1 MGFNTALSGIK
12 ASADY
17 LSVTGNNIANSDT
30 TGFKKSRIEF
40 DDLYNTSVL
49 GAGSGNSIG
58 SGVSVSGVSQQ
69 FSSGTLSYTDSN
81 LDLAIDGGGFFV
93 IDAGVTNAY
102 TRAGNFKLDE
112 DGFLV
117 TNSGNNVQ
125 GFNAV
130 DGVVGGNLED
140 MKIPTERIPPEPTSD
155 MSLQVNLDSKT
166 EDVPPVMRM
175 DFDPADPDTYNFTQT
190 QGIQDANG
198 GSHIV
203 TYYYAKSD
211 LPNTYKVHA
220 TVDGNVTDDTGAKFL
235 GDTYATYNSADGGLD
250 YNGDGIEEE
259 PFQLLY
265 IGSTEPNAVDIST
278 GVGLTAPLTVS
289 GTLGGQAVTSTLA
302 PADVRDS
309 RISGREAFSPLNPDS
324 YSYGNTRT
332 VYDSLGEAHTLGY
345 YFIKQGE
352 NNTYEMRVT
361 MDGEETFIDPLSGD
375 ETRYLE
381 RNTAVTFDAAG
392 NLMGTYRGIPP
403 LGEEEPINLEI
414 RGLDPTNRGRISPLD
429 LGGSTQFAIDNTDSF
444 EQNGFSAGELQGV
457 SFDSDGL
464 LVANYTN
471 QQTATLG
478 QLALATFDST
488 DGLVPNGHTAWLAS
502 KTSGPADI
510 GRPNSGTFGKI
521 AGGALEESNVDLTSE
536 LVALIEAQRNYQAN
550 SKTLE
555 TENTVTQTI
564 INLR

>member
-17 LSVTGNNIANSDT
+17 LSVTGNNIANADT

-58 SGVSVSGVSQQ
+58 SGVSVSSVSQE
-69 FSSGTLSYTDSN
+69 FSPGNLSYTDNN
-81 LDLAIDGGGFFV
+81 LDLAIDGSGFF
-93 IDAGVTNAY
+93 ILDAGIAQTY

-117 TNSGNNVQ
+117 TNTGSHVQ

-130 DGVVGGNLED
+130 EGIVGGNLGD
-140 MKIPTERIPPEPTSD
+140 LKIPTDRISPESTTD
-155 MSLQVNLDSKT
+155 MSLKVNLNSKS
-166 EDVPPVMRM
+166 EDFPPFIKA
-175 DFDPADPDTYNFTQT
+175 DFDPMDPDTYNFTQT
-190 QGIQDANG
+190 QGVADGNG
-198 GSHIV
+198 NTHIV
-203 TYYYAKSD
+203 TYYYAKSEM
-211 LPNTYKVHA
+211 PNTYKVHA
-220 TVDGNVTDDTGAKFL
+220 TVDGNITDDAGVAFM
-235 GDTYATYNSADGGLD
+235 GETYATYNSAEAGVDH
-250 YNGDGIEEE
+250 NGDGVEEQ
-259 PFQLLY
+259 PFELLY
-265 IGSTEPNAVDIST
+265 LGATEPGVADIAAATKTPLAV
-278 GVGLTAPLTVS
+278 A
-289 GTLGGQAVTSTLA
+289 GTLAGVAIASTLA
-302 PADVRDS
+302 PTEVRS
-309 RISGREAFSPLNPDS
+309 SSSVAREAFDPLDPDT
-324 YSYGNTRT
+324 YTYGNTRS
-332 VYDSLGEAHTLGY
+332 VYDSLGESHTMGY

-352 NNTYEMRVT
+352 DNTYELRVT
-361 MDGEETFIDPLSGD
+361 MDGEESYTDPLTGED
-375 ETRYLE
+375 TRFLE
-381 RNTAVTFDAAG
+381 KNTAVSFDAAG
-392 NLMGTYRGIPP
+392 NLMGAYRGIPP
-403 LGEEEPINLEI
+403 FGVAQPITLEVMGI
-414 RGLDPTNRGRISPLD
+414 DPTNRGRVTELD
-429 LGGSTQFAIDNTDSF
+429 LTGSTQFALDNTDNF

-478 QLALATFDST
+478 QIALATFDST
-488 DGLVPNGHTAWLAS
+488 DGLMPSGHTSWLAS
-502 KTSGPADI
+502 KGSGPADI
-510 GRPNSGTFGKI
+510 GRPNSGTLGKI
-521 AGGALEESNVDLTSE
+521 QGGALEESNVDLTSE

>member
-12 ASADY
+12 ASADF

-58 SGVSVSGVSQQ
+58 SGVSVSGVSQA
-69 FSSGTLSYTDSN
+69 FSAGTLSYTDSN

-93 IDAGVTNAY
+93 VDAGVTNSY

-112 DGFLV
+112 NGFLV
-117 TNSGNNVQ
+117 TSSGNNVQ

-140 MKIPTERIPPEPTSD
+140 LKIPTERIPPEATANI
-155 MSLQVNLDSKT
+155 SLTINLDSKT
-166 EDVPPVMRM
+166 EDVPPVMNV
-175 DFDPADPDTYNFTQT
+175 DFDPTDPDTYNFTQT
-190 QGIQDANG
+190 QGVQDANG
-198 GSHIV
+198 VSHIV

-211 LPNTYKVHA
+211 LPNTYKVYA

-235 GDTYATYNSADGGLD
+235 GDTYATYNSAEGGTD
-250 YNGDGIEEE
+250 YNGDGIEEQPYE
-259 PFQLLY
+259 LLY
-265 IGSTEPNAVDIST
+265 IGATVPNAVDVAT
-278 GVGLTAPLTVS
+278 GTKTPLALG
-289 GTLGGQAVTSTLA
+289 GTLGGVAITSTLA
-302 PADVRDS
+302 PTEVRDA
-309 RISGREAFSPLNPDS
+309 RISGRDAFSPLNPDS

-332 VYDSLGEAHTLGY
+332 IYDSLGESHTLGY

-361 MDGEETFIDPLSGD
+361 MDGEETFIDPMSGE

-381 RNTAVTFDAAG
+381 KNTSVMFDAAG

-403 LGEEEPINLEI
+403 LGVEQPITLEV
-414 RGLDPTNRGRISPLD
+414 RGLDPTNRSQIAPLD
-429 LGGSTQFAIDNTDSF
+429 LAGSTQFAIANTDSF
-444 EQNGFSAGELQGV
+444 EQDGFSAGELQGV
-457 SFDSDGL
+457 SFDSEGL

-488 DGLVPNGHTAWLAS
+488 SGLVPNGHTAWLAS

-510 GRPNSGTFGKI
+510 GRPNSGTLGKI

>member
-17 LSVTGNNIANSDT
+17 LGVTGNNIANADT

-58 SGVSVSGVSQQ
+58 SGVSVSKVSQE
-69 FSSGTLSYTDSN
+69 FSSGNLAYTDNN
-81 LDLAIDGGGFFV
+81 LDLAIDGSGFFV
-93 IDAGVTNAY
+93 LDAGIAQSY

-112 DGFLV
+112 NGFLV
-117 TNSGNNVQ
+117 TNTGSNVQ

-130 DGVVGGNLED
+130 DGVVGGNLDD
-140 MKIPTERIPPEPTSD
+140 MKIPTDRIPPEPTTD
-155 MSLQVNLDSKT
+155 MSLKVNLDSKSK
-166 EDVPPVMRM
+166 DIPPFIKA
-175 DFDPADPDTYNFTQT
+175 DFDPMDPDTYNYTQT
-190 QGIQDANG
+190 QGVVDANG
-198 GSHIV
+198 QSHIV
-203 TYYYAKSD
+203 TYYYAKSE

-220 TVDGNVTDDTGAKFL
+220 TVDGNLTDDTGATFL
-235 GDTYATYNSADGGLD
+235 GETYATYNSAEGGVD
-250 YNGDGIEEE
+250 FNGDGTEEA
-259 PFQLLY
+259 PFELLY
-265 IGSTEPNAVDIST
+265 
-278 GVGLTAPLTVS
+278 VGATAPDVAAISAGTKNPIAVA
-289 GTLGGQAVTSTLA
+289 GTLGGVAIASTLVPEETRKPTSVA
-302 PADVRDS
+302 
-309 RISGREAFSPLNPDS
+309 REGFDPLNPDT
-324 YSYGNTRT
+324 YNYGNTRT
-332 VYDSLGEAHTLGY
+332 VYDSLGEPHTMGY

-352 NNTYEMRVT
+352 NNTYELRVT
-361 MDGEETFIDPLSGD
+361 MDGEESYVDPFTGKD
-375 ETRYLE
+375 TMFLE
-381 RNTAVTFDAAG
+381 KNTSVSFDAAG

-403 LGEEEPINLEI
+403 FGVPQPITLEI
-414 RGLDPTNRGRISPLD
+414 MGVDPTNRGRITPLD
-429 LGGSTQFAIDNTDSF
+429 LTGSTQFALDNTDNF
-444 EQNGFSAGELQGV
+444 EQDGFSAGELQGV
-457 SFDSDGL
+457 SFDSDGF

-478 QLALATFDST
+478 QIALASFDST
-488 DGLVPNGHTAWLAS
+488 DGLMPTGHTSWLAS
-502 KTSGPADI
+502 KGSGPADI

-521 AGGALEESNVDLTSE
+521 QGGALEESNVDLTSE